1 MTHLTQLAD
10 RLADL
15 VAKYPEGIPA
25 ELIDLERR
33 RVVELAHMVAEGLV
47 DHS

>member
-1 MTHLTQLAD
+1 MTPLTQLAD

-25 ELIDLERR
+25 QLIDI
-33 RVVELAHMVAEGLV
+33 
-47 DHS
+47 